1 MERIQITTLKK
12 ALISDL
18 GYVADELREHV
29 ETPAVV
35 ILTGPMGAGKTSL
48 VKAFCPTLN
57 ISSPSYSVVNELG
70 DVAHLDLCRLKGP
83 DELATLEL
91 HLYSEG
97 KKYFFVE
104 WGIDYA
110 YSLWKILGE
119 HFTYYELVIEV
130 NKDGNGNP
138 TSRNYS
144 LYSIGQD

>member
-48 VKAFCPTLN
+48 VKSFCPGLN

-70 DVAHLDLCRLKGP
+70 DAADLDLCRLKSAE
-83 DELATLEL
+83 ELATLEL

-119 HFTYYELVIEV
+119 QFTYYELVIDV
-130 NKDGNGNP
+130 NKDANGNP
-138 TSRNYS
+138 TSRNYT